1 MKRIGVEK
9 KKEGKELKPRNEPL
23 KETAEYRNKLPLLSH
38 AFNNNNAAEACVE
51 RQKFYNGQDQR
62 KKEREREMYLSL
74 APNKYPSN

>member
-51 RQKFYNGQDQR
+51 RQKFYNKIKGR
-62 KKEREREMYLSL
+62 KREREMYLSL